1 MEDENNITKER
12 WQKLLSLNQKIHN
25 LANKYFSVTKWLTN
39 VSIALLGFYIA
50 LLLQLKFKGKEI
62 TSIFNVVVLMSLIL
76 SILVGLFYNFI
87 YETLDITRQLKEI
100 KQFYNINFNEDEF
113 EPDKSLREVKN
124 YKLKM
129 VSHYWVGTH
138 FIIFLSSIGGVAAYL
153 IKVLFF

>member
-1 MEDENNITKER
+1 MEEEKNITKER

-50 LLLQLKFKGKEI
+50 LLLQLKFNDIEI
-62 TSIFNVVVLMSLIL
+62 RSIFSVVVLITLIL

-87 YETLDITRQLKEI
+87 YETFDITRQLKEI
-100 KQFYNINFNEDEF
+100 KQVYNLNFNEDEF
-113 EPDKSLREVKN
+113 EPDESLRKVKSD
-124 YKLKM
+124 KLKM

-138 FIIFLSSIGGVAAYL
+138 FIIFLFSLGGVAAYL